1 MDKDKKKALV
11 NSFLE
16 KKKIGGIIAVRCENT
31 GKMLVVSSPDLDGTR
46 GRFSFAQTTGS
57 CIFPKL
63 MTDWNKYGGGAFTLL
78 ILETLEKDK
87 DQTDAEYRE
96 DLKTLLE
103 MELEKHNTAELY

>member
-11 NSFLE
+11 HSFLE

-31 GKMLVVSSPDLDGTR
+31 GRMLIVSSPDLDGTR

-63 MTDWNKYGGGAFTLL
+63 MTDWNKYGAGAFSLL
-78 ILETLEKDK
+78 ILESLEKKK
-87 DQTDAEYRE
+87 DQTDAEYRD

-103 MELEKHNTAELY
+103 MELEKYDPAELY

>member
-31 GKMLVVSSPDLDGTR
+31 NKMLIVSSPDLDGSR
-46 GRFSFAQTTGS
+46 GRFSFSQTTGS

-63 MTDWNKYGGGAFTLL
+63 MTDWNKYGGGAFSLL
-78 ILETLEKDK
+78 ILESLEKKK
-87 DQTDAEYRE
+87 DQTDAEYRD

-103 MELEKHNTAELY
+103 LELEKHDPSTLY

>member
-63 MTDWNKYGGGAFTLL
+63 MNDWNKYGGGAFSLL
-78 ILETLEKDK
+78 ILESLEKKK
-87 DQTDAEYRE
+87 DQTDAEYRD

-103 MELEKHNTAELY
+103 MELEKHDTVTLY

>member
-46 GRFSFAQTTGS
+46 GRFSFSQSTGS

-63 MTDWNKYGGGAFTLL
+63 MTDWNKYGGTAFSLL
-78 ILETLEKDK
+78 ILESLEKK
-87 DQTDAEYRE
+87 KEQTDAEYRD

-103 MELEKHNTAELY
+103 LELEKHDPAELY

>member
-31 GKMLVVSSPDLDGTR
+31 NKMLIVSSPDLDGSR
-46 GRFSFAQTTGS
+46 GRFSFSQTTGS

-63 MTDWNKYGGGAFTLL
+63 MTDWNMYGGGAFTLL
-78 ILETLEKDK
+78 ILESLEKK
-87 DQTDAEYRE
+87 EDQTDTAYRD

-103 MELEKHNTAELY
+103 LELEKHDTVTLY